1 MSWKRW
7 RAFLVGVLLGC
18 VVVYILLFNNRD
30 RDLSFW
36 FPGQRVLNEISSGLN
51 PISDYQCQM
60 DCEQLFP
67 SDIEALFKD
76 GDVDFESS
84 KPRQE
89 IKEYVVNYL
98 ADDGF
103 AIKAVFSIQDTTIR
117 MIELR
122 STKHI
127 DDCECPE

>member
-1 MSWKRW
+1 
-7 RAFLVGVLLGC
+7 
-18 VVVYILLFNNRD
+18 
-30 RDLSFW
+30 
-36 FPGQRVLNEISSGLN
+36 
-51 PISDYQCQM
+51 M

-103 AIKAVFSIQDTTIR
+103 AVKAVFSIQDTTIR